1 MLGKGKDSCRYQ
13 SYCQA
18 SNKSPEEQTY
28 HVIETPSLPAE
39 ILNVRHGLHNR
50 DQTAP

>member
-1 MLGKGKDSCRYQ
+1 MFGEREDSCGYQ

-18 SNKSPEEQTY
+18 SKKSPEEQTY

-50 DQTAP
+50 DETAQ